1 MGLALAGLGL
11 AAGCDNPL
19 ACQRIAQRQCS
30 LKWTADALAY
40 RECVAPERLKRDFE
54 FIKQDEQTHREM
66 FARDLCQIQARFDYD
81 VQRWQE
87 RQCDY
92 LRYFE
97 EMLRGEPESLESTA
111 IILFY

>member
-30 LKWTADALAY
+30 LKWTA
-40 RECVAPERLKRDFE
+40 RLKRDFE